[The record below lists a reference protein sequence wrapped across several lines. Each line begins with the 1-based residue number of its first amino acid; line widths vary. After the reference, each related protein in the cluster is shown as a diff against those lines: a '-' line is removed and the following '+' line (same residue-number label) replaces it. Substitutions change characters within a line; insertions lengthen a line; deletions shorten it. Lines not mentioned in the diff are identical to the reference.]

1 MNYKWYFFSILGL
14 LLIGTGLC
22 IFGEALIRKIN
33 QENFF
38 WHGTTAL
45 IIFNSGICFVGE
57 AIFIRRKKTGQIF
70 NRYYYFY
77 NMDILDFE
85 NSTYSVNL
93 RKLTRKSRLGFGYR
107 DIKDITIQDI
117 LIMNKHKELIKIYFG
132 LGKINFVDD
141 ILDELGISEDMRIPK
156 PGKIADYEERDKI
169 VAKALKVVKERKK
182 EEVAAFRKMAQE
194 MREQQK

>member
-1 MNYKWYFFSILGL
+1 MLERQFL
-14 LLIGTGLC
+14 LEEKRLD
-22 IFGEALIRKIN
+22 
-33 QENFF
+33 
-38 WHGTTAL
+38 
-45 IIFNSGICFVGE
+45 
-57 AIFIRRKKTGQIF
+57 
-70 NRYYYFY
+70 NRYYYFS

-132 LGKINFVDD
+132 LGKINFIDE

-156 PGKIADYEERDKI
+156 PGKIVDYDERDKV

-194 MREQQK
+194 MREQQKLDDSK